1 MAKLI
6 HLSDLHLVSPGKLTS
21 KVLDT
26 NAILEET
33 INEILSK
40 KDYFGQID
48 GLVVTGDISDDGSM
62 ESYLS
67 AYEKLSKLNV
77 PILVIPGNHDLRD
90 PMRKVFHENVQFSKN
105 SSQFDW
111 VFEFDET
118 LIIGLDTLVEG
129 ENFGFLEEKS
139 LDFLSHQLSNNSG
152 SDLVLLIHH
161 PPIKTGI
168 YFMDQ
173 IGLTNSSDLSECL
186 KATNRPIKILC
197 GHVHGVYHG
206 LLGIHPVVSAPSI
219 CSAFEFNRQEF
230 APVGFNKGPTGYGYL
245 ETSSNG
251 FWTSIPSN
259 YGNGPLKFSDGSK
272 INTEP
277 DT

>member
-6 HLSDLHLVSPGKLTS
+6 QLSDLHLVSPGKLTS

-67 AYEKLSKLNV
+67 AYQKLSKLNV

-111 VFEFDET
+111 VFKFDET

-173 IGLTNSSDLSECL
+173 IGLTNTSDLSECL
-186 KATNRPIKILC
+186 KATDRPIKILC

-230 APVGFNKGPTGYGYL
+230 APVGFNKGPTGYAYL